1 MKYYHLLLLLL
12 FFNQDGFSQQKIR
25 QGNFKNLKGIS
36 SYTVTFDYSDLQVH
50 GFDSEEAFLKEKME
64 KRAHKEGEA
73 EKFRADW
80 YADRSTKY
88 EPQFIAYFNRRFD
101 NGEISVTNN
110 SQNQHTMHIK
120 TTWIYPGYN
129 VVAGNEPAKISAVIT
144 IFETGNPTNV
154 LLEVEFTRSIGL
166 EGSTFDFDQ
175 GYRIAGAYEK
185 LAKNMVMQLK
195 KNFIN

>member
-1 MKYYHLLLLLL
+1 MNYYYLLFLLL

-80 YADRSTKY
+80 YADRSAKY
-88 EPQFIAYFNRRFD
+88 EPQFIAYFNRRFE

-110 SQNQHTMHIK
+110 NQSEHTMYIK

-129 VVAGNEPAKISAVIT
+129 VVAGSEPAKISAVIT
-144 IFETGNPTNV
+144 IFETGNPANV

-166 EGSTFDFDQ
+166 ESGTFDFDQ

-195 KNFIN
+195 RIL

>member
-1 MKYYHLLLLLL
+1 MNYYLLLLLL

-80 YADRSTKY
+80 YADRSAKY
-88 EPQFIAYFNRRFD
+88 EPQFIAYFNRRFE

-110 SQNQHTMHIK
+110 NQSEHTMHIK

-129 VVAGNEPAKISAVIT
+129 VVAGSEPAKISAVIT
-144 IFETGNPTNV
+144 IFETGNPANV
-154 LLEVEFTRSIGL
+154 LLQVEFTRSIGL
-166 EGSTFDFDQ
+166 EGGTFDFDQ

-185 LAKNMVMQLK
+185 LAKNMAMQLK
-195 KNFIN
+195 RIL